1 MKKKIMMSLLVIN
14 SLLYSTDLE
23 IPHEIIYENP
33 KRETKIIE
41 SKKLRDKAEMDI
53 TVTKVDI
60 EEING
65 IKLKDNCIL
74 FKIPQE
80 KIKKEYDFNVVKH
93 LNTNSLKKDNKFNIQ
108 KLDFKHEIN
117 ENQDLIK
124 LNMENTDEI
133 YIVKTE
139 KNTKNIVKLFKGK
152 LGNIKSTI
160 NIGNMTFIMDSRIKS
175 LKEQWI
181 DKFGKIR
188 DSISDTNFVD
198 YSEIINISGGLKN
211 LPSSGVTGDTDG
223 AEMLGR
229 TYKDINGNYGLY
241 SPYPTIGN
249 DVGAIITGR
258 DLNTLADYVMV
269 STKNGDNPQFLNNE
283 FTIKGKENGV
293 FYSGNIIENYINKSF
308 NVSEATL
315 NITGFKKD
323 GTATWK
329 PNSISG
335 SPEYGSIGPILNIS
349 ADGKLFDTTSIK
361 ERSIVNKLVVVEDG
375 VKTEILGDV
384 NSNIS
389 YIGIHNDISILS
401 NGKFQVK
408 KKSLYSDLI
417 SYNITPYYNN
427 LKLGELKIKIKNENE
442 KPKYIGK
449 VIFEFDKR
457 IKKITFG
464 EWIDFQGN
472 IQNKVD
478 DTFFENYKEFV
489 NTSEIFDPR
498 YSKVQI
504 EKYFKVDNY
513 SVVESGSGD
522 WEYYR
527 TNTGE
532 KKDLFAVYRNIK
544 LENLLEKIRLSKNN
558 SSGISFLNNKFNFL
572 NNNGIVYNGDI
583 EEIYKG
589 EDAQIAS
596 ATLNLGNIAKG
607 EFGEWSPNVT
617 GEAISGKVK
626 MNIITG
632 KLFDIKGINGYSIAD
647 KLIVQITG
655 GLEETVTGAVNTPI
669 SYTGTDNSFTIYP
682 DGKLRITKNSDNT
695 DEIHYKLIPCYKDI
709 VLGEL
714 NITIKNKQPI
724 TIEGGDILDFGDVV
738 QGDQAIATS
747 ILKVKD
753 LPGGNSIKI
762 TTETNIE
769 MTHTKVEGKKIPVTL
784 ETGLIK
790 KDSTTEIGLRGTI
803 NTKLDDSAG
812 QYEGI
817 TNLLIIIE

>member
-160 NIGNMTFIMDSRIKS
+160 NIGNMTFKIDSRIAS
-175 LKEQWI
+175 LKEQWL
-181 DKFGKIR
+181 DRFGKLRNSIN
-188 DSISDTNFVD
+188 DSNSID
-198 YSEIINISGGLKN
+198 YSEAIIVSDGFTG
-211 LPSSGVTGDTDG
+211 LPSGVSGDVDG
-223 AEMLGR
+223 AEMLDR
-229 TYKDINGNYGLY
+229 THKFINGNYGLY
-241 SPYPTIGN
+241 SPYPTVGN
-249 DVGAIITGR
+249 DVGAIITGK
-258 DLNTLADYVMV
+258 DLSTLADYMMI
-269 STKNGDNPQFLNNE
+269 STKNGDNPKFLNNE
-283 FTIKGKENGV
+283 FTIKGKENGI
-293 FYSGNIIENYINKSF
+293 FYNGNIIEEYTPLPYNIAK
-308 NVSEATL
+308 ATL
-315 NITGFKKD
+315 EINEYLTNTSSTWRPGVTGIAI
-323 GTATWK
+323 G
-329 PNSISG
+329 SG
-335 SPEYGSIGPILNIS
+335 KTYKINFTEGS
-349 ADGKLFDTTSIK
+349 LFDVKGIKKYSIA
-361 ERSIVNKLVVVEDG
+361 NKLVVIEDG
-375 VKTEILGDV
+375 KETIITGKIKEVLEYD
-384 NSNIS
+384 
-389 YIGIHNDISILS
+389 GIHNKISIAI
-401 NGKFQVK
+401 NGNLTIS
-408 KKSLYSDLI
+408 KKSY
-417 SYNITPYYNN
+417 YNKYINYKIIPYYNN
-427 LKLGELKIKIKNENE
+427 LELGRLDIDIKNDV
-442 KPKYIGK
+442 KSFIG
-449 VIFEFDKR
+449 VGDATFTIDNR
-457 IKKITFG
+457 IKSNIKG
-464 EWIDFQGN
+464 DWIDSKGN
-472 IQNKVD
+472 LRADIND
-478 DTFFENYKEFV
+478 LPLENYNELIRVTTKFD
-489 NTSEIFDPR
+489 NLTSTIRDYMGVEGRSI
-498 YSKVQI
+498 K
-504 EKYFKVDNY
+504 
-513 SVVESGSGD
+513 ESGAND
-522 WEYYR
+522 YEYFR
-527 TNTGE
+527 VSPGVDTDISVM
-532 KKDLFAVYRNIK
+532 KKNIPFNAFS
-544 LENLLEKIRLSKNN
+544 ETMNISKNN
-558 SSGISFLNNKFNFL
+558 GTNPALLNNRFDFIDNTGRL
-572 NNNGIVYNGDI
+572 YNGNI
-583 EEIYKG
+583 AEVYKG

-607 EFGEWSPNVT
+607 EFGEWSPNAT
-617 GEAISGKVK
+617 GEAVSGKVRL
-626 MNIITG
+626 NISPGG
-632 KLFDIKGINGYSIAD
+632 KLFDIKGINGYSVAD

-769 MTHTKVEGKKIPVTL
+769 MTHTKIEGKKIPVTL